1 MPIASVLE
9 MLDNVSLLVP
19 QTMVSC
25 LLHIKLI
32 YVEKEIVEKIW
43 KDVSYTT
50 KGKEAM
56 DLRGSNREV

>member
-1 MPIASVLE
+1 MPLASVLE

-32 YVEKEIVEKIW
+32 YVEKEIVEK
-43 KDVSYTT
+43 KL
-50 KGKEAM
+50 K
-56 DLRGSNREV
+56 RC